1 MTKDITFSSYSLAC
15 SNSSPVTRRY
25 FSQIPVVH
33 LPTVHASQR
42 TSFNMSGGG
51 GEGWRR
57 SLYGEV

>member
-51 GEGWRR
+51 GLE
-57 SLYGEV
+57 EVSVW